1 MPIKHP
7 LSLLICFCFFQFFCG
22 NGTDIHFPPE
32 VGDVGHYERDDER
45 YNGHASQGE
54 LT

>member
-1 MPIKHP
+1 MK
-7 LSLLICFCFFQFFCG
+7 LSIFLAVFQLLRG
-22 NGTDIHFPPE
+22 ERADVHLAPE
-32 VGDVGHYERDDER
+32 VGDVGHYKRDDER